1 MAAVWNGN
9 NKNSI
14 RLTLD
19 GKVLTLSVGDCVTFT
34 GDNDHDKVKQIT
46 AFYFSGEMGPPTAI
60 ECSAA
65 VRHSDAVRV
74 VAYVNGEDRLASR
87 TDKVII
93 KDVADL
99 VKVDCNTGSQIA
111 GFRRRRN
118 TRRYRR
124 QSRNRSRQS
133 KSRSRRS

>member
-1 MAAVWNGN
+1 MTAVWNGN
-9 NKNSI
+9 KKSI
-14 RLTLD
+14 RLTR
-19 GKVLTLSVGDCVTFT
+19 GAEVLTLSVGDCVTFR

-93 KDVADL
+93 KGVADL

-118 TRRYRR
+118 TRRNCRH
-124 QSRNRSRQS
+124 RNRSRQS